1 MTQFSE
7 GGGGGP
13 TCHESLPVFSKYFER
28 SYNLHNHTTQ
38 QATHNSVKIY
48 HMNIQSYEHNSVKNK
63 SASTSNLI
71 VSKIKTDMITEST
84 IKVKKMIKT
93 FFINSYQN
101 Q

>member
-1 MTQFSE
+1 MSN
-7 GGGGGP
+7 
-13 TCHESLPVFSKYFER
+13 ESLPVFSKYFKR
-28 SYNLHNHTTQ
+28 SYNLHNHTTR

-48 HMNIQSYEHNSVKNK
+48 HMNTQSYGHNSVRNK
-63 SASTSNLI
+63 STSRWNLI

-84 IKVKKMIKT
+84 IKVDQVTKKMIKT